1 MKIQILNQWHESY
14 KGAIGQVERIEDY
27 CKCSLCKQRLAG
39 VEKMKKRYSVLAFHG
54 TNKELSLYLQHLLE
68 EAQRNGTIYAKQ
80 IHQKA
85 A

>member
-1 MKIQILNQWHESY
+1 MMGRSEDIQ
-14 KGAIGQVERIEDY
+14 GGM
-27 CKCSLCKQRLAG
+27 
-39 VEKMKKRYSVLAFHG
+39 KMKKRYSVLAFHG
-54 TNKELSLYLQHLLE
+54 TNKDLALYLQQLLE